1 MIEYIKRV
9 SIAIGLLA
17 SRVGEKNQKL
27 KSHLED
33 IGYDILI
40 LGQSF
45 RLGLKWAYFCL
56 QQSCFRQS

>member
-45 RLGLKWAYFCL
+45 RLGDPAHCSSSGRRRILV
-56 QQSCFRQS
+56 